1 MRIKRIALTS
11 CTIIMMFVMM
21 LTLTSCNKL
30 KKYNKMIKKSN
41 SSVVSLELDIQ
52 MLDQEQ
58 LVYEYNNKTTINGSN
73 ATVVTAL
80 STLNTNFELETNQQT
95 EQVANV
101 NRDDLFKINLDSKYL
116 ASFTKEKEQVTCEV
130 TKDNLSNVLT
140 NCEASL
146 DLATN
151 ATLVLTFA
159 DKKLTKVTCTYQTTT
174 NKSIAINATY
184 TY

>member
-11 CTIIMMFVMM
+11 CTIVMMIMMMF
-21 LTLTSCNKL
+21 TLTSCNKL
-30 KKYNKMIKKSN
+30 KKYNKMVKKST

-52 MLDQEQ
+52 MLDQAQ
-58 LVYEYNNKTTINGSN
+58 LVYEYNNKTTITGAN
-73 ATVVTAL
+73 ATVVTSL

-95 EQVANV
+95 EQVANM

-116 ASFTKEKEQVTCEV
+116 ASFTKEKDVVTCEV
-130 TKDNLSNVLT
+130 TKDNLTNVLT
-140 NCEASL
+140 NCDASL

-174 NKSIAINATY
+174 NKTVVVSATY
-184 TY
+184 AY